1 MKNNNLFSKDQHGFM
16 EGRSCITNLLVA
28 LENWTGILDDKGSF
42 DCIFLD
48 FMKAFDS
55 VPHERLLLKI
65 SAHGVQGKIL
75 GWLRDFLVGRGQKVV
90 VNGES
95 SRREAVLSGVPQGS
109 VLGPVLFILFINDLP
124 EVISATSKL
133 FADDT
138 KIYKRIGDIDN
149 CIELQ
154 QDLKCLEDWA
164 QKWNMRFHPGK
175 CKVLRVGRDHPSFDY
190 TMSDNH
196 GQSKLEEVLT
206 EKDLGI
212 TIDNELTFQTHCSN
226 MVSKASRNLAIIRRT
241 FHYLDAETMIPLYK
255 SLVLSH
261 LEYGVDVWSP
271 RLKRD
276 IRSIESVQRRATK
289 LIPGLTDLSYQ
300 ERLIKLKLP
309 TMVYRRKRGEM
320 IQVYKFLHKIWDIN
334 DNSFLTPAIDN
345 RTRGH
350 SLKLFK
356 NRTMTTTRS
365 HFFCN
370 RVIDLWNELPED
382 VTQAPSVNAFKARL
396 DSFWE
401 RKPWLYDFEAD

>member
-1 MKNNNLFSKDQHGFM
+1 M
-16 EGRSCITNLLVA
+16 
-28 LENWTGILDDKGSF
+28 
-42 DCIFLD
+42 
-48 FMKAFDS
+48 
-55 VPHERLLLKI
+55 
-65 SAHGVQGKIL
+65 
-75 GWLRDFLVGRGQKVV
+75 

-95 SRREAVLSGVPQGS
+95 SSREEVLSGVPQGS
-109 VLGPVLFILFINDLP
+109 VLGPVLFIIFINDLP

-138 KIYKRIGDIDN
+138 KIYKCIGDTSD
-149 CIELQ
+149 CIQLQ
-154 QDLKCLEDWA
+154 NDIECLEKWA

-175 CKVLRVGRDHPSFDY
+175 CKVLRVGKEHPPY
-190 TMSDNH
+190 EYKMSDGS
-196 GQSKLEEVLT
+196 GQCALEEVIM

-212 TIDNELTFQTHCSN
+212 TIDNQLSFQTHCSN

-241 FHYLDAETMIPLYK
+241 FQHLDEETLIPLYK
-255 SLVLSH
+255 SLVRSH

-276 IRSIESVQRRATK
+276 IHSIESVQRRATK
-289 LIPGLTDLSYQ
+289 LVPGLADLSYQ

-320 IQVYKFLHKIWDIN
+320 IQVYKFLHNIWNIEED
-334 DNSFLTPAIDN
+334 DFLPPAIDN

-356 NRTMTTTRS
+356 QRTMTIVRS

-370 RVIDLWNELPED
+370 RVVDLWNELPET
-382 VTQAPSVNAFKARL
+382 VTQAPSVDAFKARL
-396 DSFWE
+396 DNCWAE
-401 RKPWLYDFEAD
+401 KPWLYDYEAE